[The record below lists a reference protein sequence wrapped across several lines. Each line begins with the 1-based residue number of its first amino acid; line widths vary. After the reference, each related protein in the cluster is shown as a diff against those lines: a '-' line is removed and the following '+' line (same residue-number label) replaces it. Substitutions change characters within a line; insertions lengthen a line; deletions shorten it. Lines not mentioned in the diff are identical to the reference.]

1 MEVYISV
8 GDSND
13 IRLIVGSLDITYVLI
28 DAIECLWSIYKY
40 LDIFIEKYRFD
51 SFFYNGGYTH
61 IHRIETTETKE
72 EFPKMIEQR
81 NKRAI

>member
-1 MEVYISV
+1 M

-13 IRLIVGSLDITYVLI
+13 TRDIVGYLDITYVLI
-28 DAIECLWSIYKY
+28 DAIESLWSIYKY

-51 SFFYNGGYTH
+51 YYFDNGGYTH
-61 IHRIETTETKE
+61 IHRIETTEAKE
-72 EFPKMIEQR
+72 EFPKVIKQR

>member
-28 DAIECLWSIYKY
+28 DAIKCLWSIYKY

-51 SFFYNGGYTH
+51 YFFYNGGYTH
-61 IHRIETTETKE
+61 RLETTETKE

-81 NKRAI
+81 NKRVI